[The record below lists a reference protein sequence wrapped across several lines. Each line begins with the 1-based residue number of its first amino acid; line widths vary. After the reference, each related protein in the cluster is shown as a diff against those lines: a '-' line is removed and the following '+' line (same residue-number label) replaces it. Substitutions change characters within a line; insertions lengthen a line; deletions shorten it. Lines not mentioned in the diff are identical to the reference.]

1 MELSTTK
8 DVSTSILVEKYI
20 YQGFLLMVNP
30 ITIAV
35 SEIKCLVETSEASA
49 SDEPYVLVVAADLQS
64 VIPNVEAVLYGPWD
78 DVDAGET
85 ARTFGPVVPPGFD
98 WDLYDFLPYVI
109 RKPFWGLNRQPTVIN
124 NPAQVMFL
132 VAMMGNDDGKPKA
145 ARGLVKGAAVASLA
159 SSTNA
164 TRADRIKSL
173 IQDIESAVLIPTGAP
188 NFDDPID
195 KVKELQLTS
204 QDLSLASAG
213 VHTKT
218 LQFTGDGGK
227 YNVVFELKKG

>member
-1 MELSTTK
+1 M
-8 DVSTSILVEKYI
+8 
-20 YQGFLLMVNP
+20 FNP

-35 SEIKCLVETSEASA
+35 SAIKCLDETSELSA

-85 ARTFGPVVPPGFD
+85 HGTQPK
-98 WDLYDFLPYVI
+98 
-109 RKPFWGLNRQPTVIN
+109 KPFWGLNGKPALVN
-124 NPAQVMFL
+124 NPAQVIFV
-132 VAMMGNDDGKPKA
+132 VAVMENDDGKPKA
-145 ARGLVKGAAVASLA
+145 ARGLVKGAAVTSLA

-164 TRADRIKSL
+164 SRADRIKSL

-204 QDLSLASAG
+204 QDLSLASTG
-213 VHTKT
+213 VYTKT

>member
-1 MELSTTK
+1 
-8 DVSTSILVEKYI
+8 
-20 YQGFLLMVNP
+20 MVNP

-35 SEIKCLVETSEASA
+35 SAIKCLDETSELSA

-85 ARTFGPVVPPGFD
+85 HGT
-98 WDLYDFLPYVI
+98 LPK
-109 RKPFWGLNRQPTVIN
+109 KPFWGLNGKPALVN
-124 NPAQVMFL
+124 NPAQVIFV
-132 VAMMGNDDGKPKA
+132 VAMMENDDGKPKA
-145 ARGLVKGAAVASLA
+145 ARGLVKGAAVTSLA

-164 TRADRIKSL
+164 SRADRIKSL

-204 QDLSLASAG
+204 QDLSLASTG

>member
-1 MELSTTK
+1 M
-8 DVSTSILVEKYI
+8 
-20 YQGFLLMVNP
+20 FNP

-35 SEIKCLVETSEASA
+35 SAIKCLDETNEPSA
-49 SDEPYVLVVAADLQS
+49 SDEPYVLVVAADVQS
-64 VIPNVEAVLYGPWD
+64 VIPNVEAVLYGPWG

-85 ARTFGPVVPPGFD
+85 HGTLPLPVGADPNIFD
-98 WDLYDFLPYVI
+98 SLPFVI
-109 RKPFWGLNRQPTVIN
+109 RKPFWGLNGKPALVN
-124 NPAQVMFL
+124 NPAQVIFL
-132 VAMMGNDDGKPKA
+132 VAMMENDDGKPKA
-145 ARGLVKGAAVASLA
+145 GRGLVKGAAVASLA

-164 TRADRIKSL
+164 SRADRIKSL
-173 IQDIESAVLIPTGAP
+173 IKDIESAVLIPTGAP

-195 KVKELQLTS
+195 KVKELQLTL
-204 QDLSLASAG
+204 QDLSLASTG

>member
-1 MELSTTK
+1 M
-8 DVSTSILVEKYI
+8 
-20 YQGFLLMVNP
+20 FNP

-35 SEIKCLVETSEASA
+35 SAIKCLDETSELSA

-64 VIPNVEAVLYGPWD
+64 VIPNVEAVLYGPWG

-85 ARTFGPVVPPGFD
+85 HGTLPLPVGADPNIFD
-98 WDLYDFLPYVI
+98 SLPFVI
-109 RKPFWGLNRQPTVIN
+109 RKPFWGLNGKPALVN
-124 NPAQVMFL
+124 NPAQVIFL
-132 VAMMGNDDGKPKA
+132 VAMMENDDGKPKA
-145 ARGLVKGAAVASLA
+145 GRGLVKGAAVASLA

-164 TRADRIKSL
+164 SRAERIKSL
-173 IQDIESAVLIPTGAP
+173 IKDIESAVLIPTGAP

-204 QDLSLASAG
+204 QDLSLASTG
-213 VHTKT
+213 FHTKT